1 MADPSGTKAPEN
13 TRDPLREDLGKEVE
27 GAKRGLDQTRKD
39 LSHQATE
46 LAGEAKDVLLEK
58 SEDAKRGLSGS
69 LQSLGG
75 ALRAA
80 GDSLSQSGQ
89 PAPSKIFGEA
99 ASGLEQFAR
108 SLNDK
113 PLGEVLDEVRT
124 FGRNN
129 SGSLFVGS
137 VLAGLALS
145 RVFKVVEEGGSD
157 QGADTG
163 GTLSGDQRDRGFG
176 QDPARQ
182 PTPAG
187 PASSSSGK

>member
-1 MADPSGTKAPEN
+1 MAAPSDTKAPEN
-13 TRDPLREDLGKEVE
+13 TRDPLRDDLGKQVE
-27 GAKRGLDQTRKD
+27 GAKRALDQTRKD
-39 LSHQATE
+39 LSQQATE

-89 PAPSKIFGEA
+89 PAPSKLFGEA

-124 FGRNN
+124 FGRNH

-163 GTLSGDQRDRGFG
+163 GTPSGDRRDRNFG
-176 QDPARQ
+176 QDPGQ

-187 PASSSSGK
+187 PASSSSGR